1 MGKDRR
7 TPEEKAAWKSG
18 EFTAK
23 EAREAGMS
31 KAEMNRQRAEAERE
45 LGNPLAPEK

>member
-1 MGKDRR
+1 MVKDKR
-7 TPEEKAAWKSG
+7 TPKEKAAWKAG
-18 EFTAK
+18 EFTAE

-31 KAEMNRQRAEAERE
+31 TAEMNQAREGQERD